1 MTKAMT
7 SSSLFRSINPAN
19 GEAFG
24 AFALH
29 EEAAIEAALDR
40 SAAAWR
46 AVTALGVDGRA
57 RLLRAVADRFDAEIE
72 TLARLMT
79 AEMGKP
85 IAEARGEVRKCA
97 LTCRTTAELGPGWLA
112 PVEVKAPTRAAR
124 VRFEGLGPI
133 FAVMP
138 WNFPFWQVVRFFA
151 PAFLAGNTTVVKHA
165 ENVPA
170 CAEALERIFREAGV
184 PDGTVTNLRV
194 DHPTAARIIA
204 DERIRSVTVTG
215 SVRAGRAIAA
225 VAGGAGKKA
234 VLELGGSDPFI
245 VFADADFDAAVKTA
259 VAARLT
265 NSGQSCVCAKRFLVE
280 RSIAGQF
287 TEAFVAAAAAYGVG
301 DPMDE
306 ANAIGPMARSDLRAG
321 LTNQLERSIAGGAKV
336 ALPGGSV
343 EGPGF
348 YFSPVVL
355 TNVADDNV
363 AAQEE
368 LFGPVAPILPFTDEA
383 DAIRIAN
390 NSEFGLGS
398 SVWTRDEARA
408 ARLEVAIEA
417 GAVFVND
424 MVRSDGHISFG
435 GIKSS
440 GYGRELG
447 LVGTHEFTNA
457 KTVWIA

>member
-1 MTKAMT
+1 MTQPTA
-7 SSSLFRSINPAN
+7 SDSLFRSVNPAT

-24 AFALH
+24 SYPLH
-29 EEAAIEAALDR
+29 DEAAIERSLDR
-40 SAAAWR
+40 AAAAWR
-46 AVTALGVDGRA
+46 AVRDLGVAGRA
-57 RLLRAVADRFDAEIE
+57 KLLLALADRLEARVDE
-72 TLARLMT
+72 LARLMT

-97 LTCRTTAELGPGWLA
+97 LSCRTTAELGPGWLA
-112 PVEVKAPTRAAR
+112 PLVVDAPTRAAR
-124 VRFEGLGPI
+124 VRFEGVGPI

-138 WNFPFWQVVRFFA
+138 WNFPFWQVIRFFA

-170 CAEALERIFREAGV
+170 CAAALESVFAEAGF
-184 PDGTVTNLRV
+184 PDGAVINLRV
-194 DHPTAARIIA
+194 DHGTAARIIA
-204 DERIRSVTVTG
+204 DRRIRSVTVTG

-225 VAGGAGKKA
+225 VAGAAGKKA

-245 VFADADFDAAVKTA
+245 VFADADFDKAVKTA

-280 RSIAGQF
+280 QSIASRF
-287 TEAFVAAAAAYGVG
+287 TEAFIAETRRYAVG

-306 ANAIGPMARSDLRAG
+306 KNAIGPLARADLRAG
-321 LTNQLERSIAGGAKV
+321 LAGQLERSLAGGARA
-336 ALPGGSV
+336 ALAGGV
-343 EGPGF
+343 MGGPGV

-355 TNVADDNV
+355 RDVPEDNV
-363 AAQEE
+363 AVKEE
-368 LFGPVAPILPFTDEA
+368 LFGPIAPIMPFADEA
-383 DAIRIAN
+383 EAIRLAN

-398 SVWTRDEARA
+398 AVWTSDEARA
-408 ARLEVAIEA
+408 ARMEAAIEA

-424 MVRSDGHISFG
+424 MVRSDAHISFG
-435 GIKSS
+435 GSKSS

-447 LVGTHEFTNA
+447 QVGTHEFTNA

>member
-1 MTKAMT
+1 MTKPI
-7 SSSLFRSINPAN
+7 SSDMLFRSVNPAT

-24 AFALH
+24 AYALH
-29 EEAAIEAALDR
+29 DDMAIEGALDR
-40 SAAAWR
+40 SSKAWR
-46 AVTALGVDGRA
+46 TVRGAGIAQRA
-57 RLLRAVADRFDAEIE
+57 RWLLALADRLDAEVE
-72 TLARLMT
+72 TLARLIT
-79 AEMGKP
+79 SEMGKP
-85 IAEARGEVRKCA
+85 IAEARGEIRKCA
-97 LTCRTTAELGPGWLA
+97 VTCRTTAELGPAWLA
-112 PVEVKAPTRAAR
+112 PMDVKSPARAAR

-138 WNFPFWQVVRFFA
+138 WNFPFWQVIRFFA
-151 PAFLAGNTTVVKHA
+151 PAFLAGNTTIVKHA

-170 CAEALERIFREAGV
+170 CAEAIERVFAEAGL
-184 PDGTVTNLRV
+184 PDGVVLNIRV
-194 DHPTAARIIA
+194 DHPTAARIIG
-204 DERIRSVTVTG
+204 DPRIRSVTVTG
-215 SVRAGRAIAA
+215 SVRAGRTIAG
-225 VAGGAGKKA
+225 VAGAAGKKA

-280 RSIAGQF
+280 KSIAPRF
-287 TEAFVAAAAAYGVG
+287 TEAFVAAVKTYRVG

-306 ANAIGPMARSDLRAG
+306 NNAIGPLARGDLRAG
-321 LTNQLERSIAGGAKV
+321 LAKQFDRSLAGGAKA
-336 ALPGGSV
+336 ALAGGIV
-343 EGPGF
+343 DGPGY

-355 TNVADDNV
+355 TNVSDDNV

-368 LFGPVAPILPFTDEA
+368 LFGPIAPILPFADEA

-390 NSEFGLGS
+390 NSEFGLAS
-398 SVWTRDEARA
+398 AVWTRDEDRVARMEA
-408 ARLEVAIEA
+408 AIEA
-417 GAVFVND
+417 GAVFIND

-447 LVGTHEFTNA
+447 QVGAREFTNA
-457 KTVWIA
+457 KTVWVA